1 MDALKHLLDRY
12 NEGDKLTDLETLV
25 VIARDETAAE
35 ELAAL
40 CDVKNAALKWRNE
53 WPDEEDIREAQD
65 ESCPCSICQ
74 LIVACDAMKGDA

>member
-1 MDALKHLLDRY
+1 MSALKDLLNRY
-12 NEGDKLTDLETLV
+12 NEGDAMTNLETL
-25 VIARDETAAE
+25 IITARDETAAE

-40 CDVKNAALKWRNE
+40 RDVRKAALKWRNE

>member
-1 MDALKHLLDRY
+1 MSALTDLLNRY
-12 NEGDKLTDLETLV
+12 NEADKLTNIETLA
-25 VIARDETAAE
+25 VIAMDETAAE

-40 CDVKNAALKWRNE
+40 RDVKNAALKWRNE

-74 LIVACDAMKGDA
+74 LIVACDAIKGDE

>member
-1 MDALKHLLDRY
+1 MSALTDLLNRY
-12 NEGDKLTDLETLV
+12 NEADKLTNIETLV
-25 VIARDETAAE
+25 VIAMDETAAE

-40 CDVKNAALKWRNE
+40 RDVKNAALKWRNE

>member
-1 MDALKHLLDRY
+1 MSALTDLLNRY
-12 NEGDKLTDLETLV
+12 NEADKLTNIETLA
-25 VIARDETAAE
+25 VIAMDETAAE

-40 CDVKNAALKWRNE
+40 RDVKNAALKWRNE